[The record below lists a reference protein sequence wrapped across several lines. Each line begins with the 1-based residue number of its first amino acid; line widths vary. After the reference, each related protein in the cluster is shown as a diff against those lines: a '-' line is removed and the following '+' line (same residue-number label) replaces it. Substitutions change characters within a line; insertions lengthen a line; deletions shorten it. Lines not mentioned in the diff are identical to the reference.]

1 MDADRIQQ
9 AKQLLISGLRG
20 EGAHLDLETA
30 VAEFPD
36 QLINTKPPNV
46 PYSFWAQL
54 EHIRR
59 AQEDLWSYAA
69 DPQHVSPVWP
79 DGYWPDP
86 EQEADRETWNETVA
100 EIIRDRE
107 HFVELINDP
116 QTEIFAPVDHMGG
129 GSVFRTALLAID
141 HTAYHLGEFVM
152 GRQILGYWQS
162 NLQA

>member
-9 AKQLLISGLRG
+9 AKRLLISGLRG

-36 QLINTKPPNV
+36 QLINTRPPNV
-46 PYSFWAQL
+46 PYTFWGQL

-59 AQEDLWSYAA
+59 AQEDLWRYAA
-69 DPQHVSPVWP
+69 DPQHVSPAWP
-79 DGYWPDP
+79 DGYWPEP
-86 EQEADRETWNETVA
+86 EQQADRETWDRTVA
-100 EIIRDRE
+100 AIIRDRE
-107 HFVELINDP
+107 RFIALIDDP
-116 QTEIFAPVDHMGG
+116 QTEIFAPVEHMRG

-152 GRQILGYWQS
+152 GRQILGYWES
-162 NLQA
+162 NLKG